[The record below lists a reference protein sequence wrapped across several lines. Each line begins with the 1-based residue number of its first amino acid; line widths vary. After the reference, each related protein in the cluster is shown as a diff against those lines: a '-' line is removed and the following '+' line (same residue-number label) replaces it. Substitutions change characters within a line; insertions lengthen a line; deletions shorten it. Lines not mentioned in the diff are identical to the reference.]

1 MLHLVSVAVPVDQR
15 IGRDFFP
22 RKQNSEKP
30 CFILADHFSLFS
42 VADRMYGCAGC
53 PGEKCLDQNTILRYT
68 RSQDVSW
75 MILLRIDHSFNLCPI
90 HIIV

>member
-1 MLHLVSVAVPVDQR
+1 MLHLVSVAIPIDQS

-22 RKQNSEKP
+22 RKQNSEKSRL
-30 CFILADHFSLFS
+30 ILADHLGLFS
-42 VADRMYGCAGC
+42 VADRMYGCTGC
-53 PGEKCLDQNTILRYT
+53 TWEKRLNQNTILRYT

>member
-1 MLHLVSVAVPVDQR
+1 MLHLVSVAVPVNQR
-15 IGRDFFP
+15 IGRNFLP
-22 RKQNSEKP
+22 WKQYSEKSRL
-30 CFILADHFSLFS
+30 ILANHLGLFS

-75 MILLRIDHSFNLCPI
+75 MIFLGIDHGFYFRPI